1 MAGAISE
8 MVRQAQKVDQLR
20 QPKGV
25 LGEGSLR
32 QQKEEDGRGWF
43 SKITAIFKSLGRPR
57 VDNQVREEVIRD
69 GGAIP
74 AQESNTSVK
83 PKRVRSN
90 NTSKTSGKSPRQAVR
105 APASK
110 SKSKSKTV

>member
-1 MAGAISE
+1 

-32 QQKEEDGRGWF
+32 QQKENGWGWF
-43 SKITAIFKSLGRPR
+43 SKIPAIFKILGRPR

-69 GGAIP
+69 GGAIST
-74 AQESNTSVK
+74 QEGNTSVK

-90 NTSKTSGKSPRQAVR
+90 NTSKTARKSTGKAVR
-105 APASK
+105 PATKSSK
-110 SKSKSKTV
+110 AKSKTI

>member
-1 MAGAISE
+1 

-20 QPKGV
+20 QPKRV
-25 LGEGSLR
+25 LGEGSLCV
-32 QQKEEDGRGWF
+32 KEKNGWGWF
-43 SKITAIFKSLGRPR
+43 SKITAVFKSLGRPK
-57 VDNQVREEVIRD
+57 VDNQVGEEVVRD
-69 GGAIP
+69 GREGP

-90 NTSKTSGKSPRQAVR
+90 NTSKTSGESPRQAVR

>member
-1 MAGAISE
+1 

-43 SKITAIFKSLGRPR
+43 SKIPAIFKILGRSR
-57 VDNQVREEVIRD
+57 LADQVRQEVVRD

-74 AQESNTSVK
+74 TQESNTSVK
-83 PKRVRSN
+83 PTRVRSN
-90 NTSKTSGKSPRQAVR
+90 NTSKASGQGTRKTVCSPAKSSKA
-105 APASK
+105 K
-110 SKSKSKTV
+110 SKAVSKD

>member
-1 MAGAISE
+1 

-20 QPKGV
+20 QSEGV

-32 QQKEEDGRGWF
+32 QQKENGWGWL
-43 SKITAIFKSLGRPR
+43 SKITTIFKGLGRPK
-57 VDNQVREEVIRD
+57 VDNQVREEVVRD
-69 GGAIP
+69 GGTVP
-74 AQESNTSVK
+74 AKKSNRVAKS
-83 PKRVRSN
+83 PRVRSN

>member
-1 MAGAISE
+1 

-20 QPKGV
+20 QPEGV

-57 VDNQVREEVIRD
+57 LADQVREEIVRD
-69 GGAIP
+69 GREIP

-90 NTSKTSGKSPRQAVR
+90 NTSEASGKSTGKTVR
-105 APASK
+105 APA
-110 SKSKSKTV
+110 KSKSKTI